1 MFYLARVQDRLRLPA
16 KDFAMNLETALLNIA
31 REKYERTIDKDNT
44 IVLSVSNLKPISDGL
59 IIPGDDA
66 AYYDVEFDALIFR
79 IYVNEFVYSYVT
91 DLVEFGAFI
100 SLGPLEGLVHLSQIT
115 NDFLTYN
122 KKSNSLV
129 GKDSKISLKKGDFV
143 YAKISTISLKG
154 TIAEAKI
161 GLTMRPNG
169 LGKIEWIQKQIE
181 KQSQQEEKKS
191 KKKEESKK

>member
-1 MFYLARVQDRLRLPA
+1 MFYLVKVQDRLRLPA

-31 REKYERTIDKDNT
+31 REKYERTIDKENT
-44 IVLSVSNLKPISDGL
+44 IVLSVSNLKPASEGL

-79 IYVNEFVYSYVT
+79 ISVNEFVYSYVT
-91 DLVEFGAFI
+91 ELVEFGAFI
-100 SLGPLEGLVHLSQIT
+100 CLGPVEGLVHLSQIT

-122 KKSNSLV
+122 KKTNSLV

-154 TIAEAKI
+154 TISEAKI

-181 KQSQQEEKKS
+181 KQAQGEEKKS
-191 KKKEESKK
+191 KKKESKK